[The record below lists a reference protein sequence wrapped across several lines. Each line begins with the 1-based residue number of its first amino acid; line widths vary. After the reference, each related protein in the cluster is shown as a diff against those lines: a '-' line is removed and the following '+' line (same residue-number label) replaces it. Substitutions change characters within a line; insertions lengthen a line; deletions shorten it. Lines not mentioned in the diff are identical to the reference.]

1 MQEWMQGLLEL
12 QERDMRMAKIEALVN
27 SVPAEKAASNGELK
41 AAEAGLLAAKTGVKT
56 AEMAIKAVEL
66 EVETI
71 RGKMRDF
78 QTKSASIKKND
89 EYQAALHQ
97 IETCKKQIVAQ
108 EELQMVAMEGVET
121 AKQALAVEEKNLAA
135 AKQRVAGMLGDLDVR
150 FKNCSAELER
160 MKAERTGTLANV
172 PADFQ
177 QRYERLRASK
187 YGGVNRVLV
196 PIRANGS
203 CDGCRM
209 NVTAQL
215 RVNAAK
221 AQLATCNNCGR
232 ILYTED

>member
-1 MQEWMQGLLEL
+1 MQGWMQSLLDL
-12 QERDMRMAKIEALVN
+12 QDRDMRMAKIEAMVR
-27 SVPAEKAASNGELK
+27 SVPAEKAAVDGELK
-41 AAEAGLLAAKTGVKT
+41 AAEAVLQAAKDGVRN
-56 AEMAIKAVEL
+56 AEKAIKAVEL

-78 QTKSASIKKND
+78 QTKTATIKKND

-97 IETCKKQIVAQ
+97 IESCKKQIAEQ
-108 EELQMVAMEGVET
+108 EEKQMAAMEALEA
-121 AKQALAVEEKNLAA
+121 AKLAFAAEEKALAG
-135 AKQRVAGMLGDLDVR
+135 AKQRVEGLLGDLETR

-160 MKAERTGTLANV
+160 MKGLRREILGGV
-172 PADFQ
+172 PPEFQ

-187 YGGVNRVLV
+187 FGGVNKVLV

-209 NVTAQL
+209 NVTAQI

-221 AQLATCNNCGR
+221 GQLATCSNCGR
-232 ILYTED
+232 ILFVED

>member
-12 QERDMRMAKIEALVN
+12 QERDMRMAKIEALVK
-27 SVPAEKAASNGELK
+27 SVPAEKALVEGELK
-41 AAEAGLLAAKTGVKT
+41 AAEAALQAAKDGVRN
-56 AEMAIKAVEL
+56 AEKAIKAVEL

-78 QTKSASIKKND
+78 QTKTATIKKND

-97 IETCKKQIVAQ
+97 IETCKKQITAQ
-108 EELQMVAMEGVET
+108 EELQMVAMEGLEV
-121 AKQALAVEEKNLAA
+121 AKQALAVEEKKMAA

-150 FKNCSAELER
+150 LKNCSAELEK
-160 MKAERTGTLANV
+160 MKAERTCTLANV

-221 AQLATCNNCGR
+221 GQLATCSNCGR
-232 ILYTED
+232 ILYAED

>member
-1 MQEWMQGLLEL
+1 MQEWMQGLLDL
-12 QERDMRMAKIEALVN
+12 QERDMRMAKIEAMVR
-27 SVPAEKAASNGELK
+27 SVPAEKAAAEGELK
-41 AAEAGLLAAKTGVKT
+41 AAEAGLLAAKEGVKN
-56 AEMAIKAVEL
+56 AEKAIKAVEL
-66 EVETI
+66 DVETI

-78 QTKSASIKKND
+78 QTKTASIKKND

-97 IETCKKQIVAQ
+97 IEACKKQITAQ
-108 EELQMVAMEGVET
+108 EELQMTAMEGLEGARQV
-121 AKQALAVEEKNLAA
+121 LAVEEKKLAA

-177 QRYERLRASK
+177 QRYERLRSSK
-187 YGGVNRVLV
+187 YGGANRVLV

-221 AQLATCNNCGR
+221 GQLATCNNCGR
-232 ILYTED
+232 LLYAED